1 MNRKRSKTRRTIR
14 SKKRIKRRTR
24 TKKGG
29 LSHGFGRVPMW
40 HRNKAADTYR
50 REKRICADHYG
61 YKPHLPRWWQSLSD
75 QEIKDYE
82 DCKNADYDM
91 YINQNMH
98 DYNND
103 NTYETRVNNARRQGW
118 EAQVAATR
126 LQDLSSEE
134 LDYLRYAH
142 GYIYN

>member
-40 HRNKAADTYR
+40 HRNKAADIYR
-50 REKRICADHYG
+50 RKKRECADDYG
-61 YKPHLPRWWQSLSD
+61 YKPHLPRWWQSLSE

-82 DCKNADYDM
+82 DCKNDYYDM
-91 YINQNMH
+91 YINRNMH

-103 NTYETRVNNARRQGW
+103 NTYETRVNNARRRGW

-126 LQDLSSEE
+126 LEDLS
-134 LDYLRYAH
+134 
-142 GYIYN
+142 

>member
-24 TKKGG
+24 TKKGA

-40 HRNKAADTYR
+40 HRNKAANTYR
-50 REKRICADHYG
+50 SEKRYCADHYG
-61 YKPHLPRWWQSLSD
+61 YNPNLPRWWQSLSD

-82 DCKNADYDM
+82 LCKNDEYNT
-91 YINQNMH
+91 YINLIMH

-103 NTYETRVNNARRQGW
+103 NTYDTRVNNARRRGR

-126 LQDLSSEE
+126 LEDLSLDE
-134 LDYLRYAH
+134 LDYLRYVY